1 MIRVLISGCC
11 GKMGHVIAQMLEEN
25 PLFKTA
31 CGVDVTAETADC
43 PFPVFK
49 DFTLCDIPVDVV
61 IDFSRP
67 AALSGIL
74 SYIKSTGTALVLA
87 TTGYN
92 DAELAEIQAASA
104 FAPIF
109 KSANMSLGVNLLL
122 ELLEQTTRFLG
133 NAFDIEIIE
142 KHHNRKIDAP
152 SGTAIMMANVINNAA
167 GGDLE
172 YVYERHSKSEPR
184 QKRELGIHAV
194 RGGTIVGE
202 HSVIFAG
209 IDEVIEINHIAQSRQ
224 IFAQGA
230 IRAAEF
236 IAKCGKGLYCM
247 QDIISKER
255 IVTRAYYSST
265 DSVITLWDIPSAA
278 GISEIFS
285 LLAQS
290 GINIDMISQ
299 PAPVQGKFTLSFSLP
314 SGDLAKAK
322 KVLSGISSEENT
334 EALENISKLSVEGSG
349 MERQSGAAAVVFD
362 TLSALHIPVYL
373 ITTSETKISCC
384 VPLENAETALHA
396 LKKQF
401 SIE

>member
-1 MIRVLISGCC
+1 MINVLISGCC
-11 GKMGHVIAQMLEEN
+11 GRMGRVIAEMLDEN
-25 PLFKTA
+25 DHFQVVA
-31 CGVDVTAETADC
+31 GVDVAAETSSC
-43 PFPVFK
+43 VFPVFK
-49 DFTLCDIPVDVV
+49 DFTLCSIPVDVV

-67 AALSGIL
+67 ATLPGIL
-74 SYIKSTGTALVLA
+74 AYVKSTHTPLVLA
-87 TTGYN
+87 TTGYTA
-92 DAELAEIQAASA
+92 AEQASIEEASA
-104 FAPIF
+104 FAPVF

-133 NAFDIEIIE
+133 NSFDIEIIE

-152 SGTAIMMANVINNAA
+152 SGTALAMANVINNAA

-172 YVYERHSKSEPR
+172 LVYERHSKSEPR
-184 QKRELGIHAV
+184 KKRELGIHSI

-202 HSVIFAG
+202 HRVIFAG

-230 IRAAEF
+230 IRAAAF
-236 IAKCGKGLYCM
+236 IVKCGKGLYSM

-255 IVTRAYYSST
+255 IVTRAYYSTT
-265 DSVITLWDIPSAA
+265 DAVITVWDIPSAA
-278 GISEIFS
+278 GITEIFN
-285 LLAQS
+285 LLGQS

-299 PAPVQGKFTLSFSLP
+299 PAPVGGRFILSFSLP
-314 SGDLAKAK
+314 KEDLPIALDALLKITRSDK
-322 KVLSGISSEENT
+322 F
-334 EALENISKLSVEGSG
+334 EALENIVKLSVEGSG
-349 MERQSGAAAVVFD
+349 MERQSGAAALVFN
-362 TLSALHIPVYL
+362 TLSGLNIPVYL

-384 VPLENAETALHA
+384 VPLENAEAALHA